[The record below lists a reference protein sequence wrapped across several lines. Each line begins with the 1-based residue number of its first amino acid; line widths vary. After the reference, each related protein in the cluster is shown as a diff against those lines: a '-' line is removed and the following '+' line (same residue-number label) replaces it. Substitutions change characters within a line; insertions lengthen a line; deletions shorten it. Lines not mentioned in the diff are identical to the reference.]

1 MMRPW
6 IDNLRRK
13 RLQAITLVFW
23 VIAMVA
29 CLAQA
34 ADAPRLVIQTAQSH
48 TLIAAWSD
56 DGALIASGGTDGS
69 VLLWDAAS
77 GRQLYALKGPPGIAV
92 ATLHFSADRSL
103 LMAGSSD
110 GRVLAWDVASGLVQ
124 AETRVGSGP
133 VVGLGFTEAGNRM
146 MVAAGTLVTVID
158 SVRKQSAVIDVA
170 PYQVAT
176 AALSPDGA
184 TVAVARGR
192 GTVQLFDAGSGKA
205 RADLGSGD
213 IRALRFSPDGKL
225 LATGGDEGV
234 IQLWNVADGTPLR
247 RIEGHVEGIESL
259 DFSPDGRVLASA
271 GVRLRLWETATG
283 APLSSGVKPRFYQKQ
298 VVYAPH
304 GNQLLA
310 LDSSGMEIWDVDA
323 GARTRELRGQA
334 GQAHH
339 LAFSPDGRT
348 LLAGGAAWD
357 LDSGRS
363 RGVVGLHD
371 SPETFVRWS
380 RDGTRVLGDGPL
392 GPTLWDPSTW
402 KDVLAL
408 RVSGASVLSGTLSP
422 DGKLI
427 AAGYN
432 DGTVRLWDAR
442 SGTDVGRLQV
452 NDNGVRRLDISPDG
466 RWLAA
471 GGIDRPVT
479 LWRIADRKQVH
490 DTGESR
496 PMAFGFTPDGK
507 ALALADELG
516 QVTMYPLGKAAVPP
530 GVEHGA
536 GVQVLRYSSDGRW
549 LATGGFDHRIKVWD
563 AATGKLLQ
571 TLVGHDDGINDIA
584 FSPDGELVAT
594 TSRDATTRL
603 WSRADGG
610 AMAYLLHL
618 SNAKW
623 GSSSSVVISAD
634 GRFDATN
641 LEDLSGLH
649 WLLPAAPMQP
659 VPLEAFMRDYYEPR
673 LLPRLLSGETMPPVT
688 PLTAID
694 TRAPQVRITGIA
706 PDPADPDRVDVD
718 VAVSYPSGAGAKP
731 AAADLRLFRD
741 GQLVG
746 YVDGSLAIDPKSGTA
761 TTRLPVRLADPR
773 GRGSVEFSAHAFN
786 GDRVKSETAY
796 RSHFVEPFA
805 LPKPRRAIL
814 VNIGVD
820 IYQSPA
826 WDLGFAASDARLI
839 GETLSARM
847 RALGS
852 FDEVVRIELVSDI
865 DTPDAATKQAIREA
879 LRKLSRGVGVN
890 VRPVGPD
897 DVVIVSFSG
906 HGAVDGQGVFH
917 LLPHDIGEV
926 SSRLVTPALLARGI
940 RDDELGAWL
949 RDVDAGEMVLI
960 LDACHSA
967 ASVAQLGFKPGPMGS
982 RGLGQLAYDKGLRIL
997 AATQPEDV
1005 ALESEATQHGLL
1017 SYALVKE
1024 GIEQGQADFRPQ
1036 DQRIALAEWLGYA
1049 LERVPTLAAEV
1060 RAGTVQ
1066 SRGGSTVTVLSAPG
1080 NIAPRGLQRPA
1091 LFDFREQAIDVEIA
1105 TP

>member
-1 MMRPW
+1 MRPW
-6 IDNLRRK
+6 IDDLRRK

-23 VIAMVA
+23 AIAIVGS
-29 CLAQA
+29 LAQA

-48 TLIAAWSD
+48 TLIAAWSA
-56 DGALIASGGTDGS
+56 DGALIASGGSDGS

-77 GRQLYALKGPPGIAV
+77 GRQLYALKGPPGI
-92 ATLHFSADRSL
+92 LNSLQFSADRAL
-103 LMAGSSD
+103 LMAGSGD
-110 GRVLAWDVASGLVQ
+110 GRILAWDVASGQLQ
-124 AETRVGSGP
+124 AETPVGDGP
-133 VVGLGFTEAGNRM
+133 VVGLAFTGGGNRM
-146 MVAAGTLVTVID
+146 MVAVGSRVTVLD
-158 SVRKQSAVIDVA
+158 TVSKHNTVIDVA
-170 PYQVAT
+170 PYTVAT

-192 GTVQLFDAGSGKA
+192 GKVQLFDASSGKA

-213 IRALRFSPDGKL
+213 IWALRFSPDGKL

-234 IQLWNVADGTPLR
+234 IQFWNVADGTALR
-247 RIEGHVEGIESL
+247 RIEGHVEGIKSL

-271 GVRLRLWETATG
+271 GARLRMWETATG
-283 APLSSGVKPRFYQKQ
+283 APLSSGVKPGSYLTQA
-298 VVYAPH
+298 VYAPH

-310 LDSSGMEIWDVDA
+310 VDSSGMEIWDVDA
-323 GARTRELRGQA
+323 GARTRELRGRA
-334 GQAHH
+334 GQVHH

-348 LLAGGAAWD
+348 LLAGGHAWD

-363 RGVVGLHD
+363 RGVGLHA
-371 SPETFVRWS
+371 SPETYVRWS

-408 RVSGASVLSGTLSP
+408 PASDATVLSGTLSS
-422 DGKLI
+422 DGKLV
-427 AAGYN
+427 AAGFN

-452 NDNGVRRLDISPDG
+452 NDHAVRRLDISPDG
-466 RWLAA
+466 RLLAA

-479 LWRIADRKQVH
+479 LWRIADRKQIH

-496 PMAFGFTPDGK
+496 PTAFGFTPDGK
-507 ALALADELG
+507 ALALADDLG
-516 QVTMYPLGKAAVPP
+516 QVTMHPLGKAVVPP
-530 GVEHGA
+530 GVAHGA

-571 TLVGHDDGINDIA
+571 TLVGHDDVISDIA
-584 FSPDGELVAT
+584 FSPDGELLAT

-603 WSRADGG
+603 WSRTDGKVI
-610 AMAYLLHL
+610 ASLVQL
-618 SNAKW
+618 SNAQW
-623 GSSSSVVISAD
+623 APSSGVVIGPD
-634 GRFDATN
+634 GRFDAAN
-641 LEDLSGLH
+641 LEGLRGLH
-649 WLLPAAPMQP
+649 WLLPAAPLRP

-773 GRGSVEFSAHAFN
+773 GRGSVEFSAYAFN
-786 GDRVKSETAY
+786 ADRVKSETAY

-906 HGAVDGQGVFH
+906 HGAVDGEGVFH

-967 ASVAQLGFKPGPMGS
+967 ASVAQRGFKPGPMGS
-982 RGLGQLAYDKGLRIL
+982 RGLGQLAYDKGMRIL

-1024 GIEQGQADFRPQ
+1024 GIEQSHADFRPQ
-1036 DQRIALAEWLGYA
+1036 DRRIALAEWLGYA

-1066 SRGGSTVTVLSAPG
+1066 SRGGSTVTVLNAPG
-1080 NIAPRGLQRPA
+1080 SIAPRGLQRPA
-1091 LFDFREQAIDVEIA
+1091 LFDFREQAIDVEIT